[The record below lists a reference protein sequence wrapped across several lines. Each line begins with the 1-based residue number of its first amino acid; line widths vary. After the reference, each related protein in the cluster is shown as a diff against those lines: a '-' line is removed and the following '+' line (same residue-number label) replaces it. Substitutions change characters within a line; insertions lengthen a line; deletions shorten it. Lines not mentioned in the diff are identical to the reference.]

1 MTAWSFT
8 LWGAPL
14 SVNHI
19 YEPARKYDRR
29 GRGYTGRKL
38 TDIAEQYR
46 NDARLVIGSAR
57 PSHWS
62 PQGQI
67 RILWDL
73 YLARDMDCD
82 NAMKLVHDAIQL
94 ATGVNDARFL
104 PCVMT
109 KTVGVP
115 QREARAV
122 IWVVE
127 ASGSLL
133 QDLVTSGCI
142 PTP

>member
-1 MTAWSFT
+1 MTWSFT
-8 LWGAPL
+8 LWGPPL

-19 YEPARKYDRR
+19 YEPARKTSRR
-29 GRGYTGRKL
+29 GREYMGRKL
-38 TDIAEQYR
+38 TAVAQKYR
-46 NDARLVIGSAR
+46 DDAQLIIGSAR
-57 PSHWS
+57 PSHWA
-62 PQGQI
+62 PEGQV

-104 PCVMT
+104 PCVMS
-109 KTVGVP
+109 KTTGVP
-115 QREARAV
+115 PRAARAE
-122 IWVVE
+122 IRIVE

-133 QDLVTSGCI
+133 QDLATLGST